1 MNKKIQGKKKWKAK
15 DSVEWKKNISKA
27 NKGKEPWNKDKKWDE
42 KTKQKMRESLKTKHH
57 NVIKAKEY
65 ENMSAEE
72 VGKLF
77 DGWKNSTL
85 SLVSYGKELHKSPIK
100 LKEIF
105 KKWFNDEFQ
114 IHSDNLCCNSK
125 LYKRGR
131 QFEYFVMDKKK
142 KQGFF
147 CMRSAGSK
155 GFADIIAIK
164 KGRIEFIQ
172 AKMGCSMQKSE
183 REGLIELAESVG
195 AIPLFIQKIGRGK
208 IRETDAREIKKR

>member
-1 MNKKIQGKKKWKAK
+1 MMTFVKGQKA
-15 DSVEWKKNISKA
+15 
-27 NKGKEPWNKDKKWDE
+27 WNKDKKWDN
-42 KTKQKMRESLKTKHH
+42 KTKQKMKEAQKTKHP
-57 NVIKAKEY
+57 NKIKANEY
-65 ENMSAEE
+65 ENMSEKE
-72 VGKLF
+72 VEKLF
-77 DGWKNSTL
+77 NGWKNSTL

-105 KKWFNDEFQ
+105 KKYFNDDFQ
-114 IHSDNLCCNSK
+114 IHSDNLCCNAK
-125 LYKRGR
+125 RYKKGR
-131 QFEYFVMDKKK
+131 QFEYYVMDKKR

-147 CMRSAGSK
+147 VMRSPGSK

-172 AKMGCSMQKSE
+172 VKTGGSMQKLE

-208 IRETDAREIKKR
+208 IREIDAREIKKKVRREEK